1 MNYDALV
8 WRRFINHDNVELNYN
23 FVTSTLGNCRD
34 IKTTIASETTLLMTG
49 FGKGAGGY
57 QMRQFYRKYDGFL
70 KILNDTAKHWMAR
83 GRLTLCASAKENM
96 RVPPCLLPCRA
107 FVWIGNSSI
116 LRHLIGSCH
125 CSVAP
130 HSPLFLLLH
139 LPLPP
144 RGAYRSDWLLQPE
157 EGVSTPARGGS
168 PLLSLRFNG
177 ITLPHSYCFPTCS
190 TWLLKRERESTKNRR
205 LF

>member
-1 MNYDALV
+1 M
-8 WRRFINHDNVELNYN
+8 LNYK
-23 FVTSTLGNCRD
+23 FVTSTFGNCRD
-34 IKTTIASETTLLMTG
+34 IKTKISSETTLLMTWLRG
-49 FGKGAGGY
+49 WGWGA

-70 KILNDTAKHWMAR
+70 KILNDAAKHWMAR
-83 GRLTLCASAKENM
+83 GRFTLCASAKENM
-96 RVPPCLLPCRA
+96 RVPPCLLLGRA

-130 HSPLFLLLH
+130 HSPLFLLH
-139 LPLPP
+139 LSLPP

-190 TWLLKRERESTKNRR
+190 TWLLKREREKEYEE
-205 LF
+205 